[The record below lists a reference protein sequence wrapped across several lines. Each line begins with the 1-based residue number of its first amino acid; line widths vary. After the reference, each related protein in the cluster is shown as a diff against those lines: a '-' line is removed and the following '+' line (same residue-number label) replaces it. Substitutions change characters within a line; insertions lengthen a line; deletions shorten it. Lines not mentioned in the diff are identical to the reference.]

1 MNKLRNISIGFR
13 LSLGFLML
21 CIFIL
26 SIGTL
31 AIWDSNQH
39 IKTID
44 NIFRHPYTI
53 SNTVQE
59 IETHIVSIHRSMKD
73 VSLSNT
79 NLEIANAVD
88 LVNRHE
94 NEIIRLFS
102 IVSKEFLGDKKDVD
116 AAWSSFKEWK
126 PIRLEVIDLSKSG
139 NKQDAAQITKG
150 KGAKHVKNLNE
161 KVSKMKDFANSKA
174 ENFHQSSIEQNNYFK
189 RIIIISLVLVILISL
204 LIAFLITQSI
214 RRPIKSMNQV
224 SKAIQKGN
232 LAVQNTI
239 RSNDELDV
247 LGGSINEMANSLK
260 SRINILNS
268 ISTINKSLI
277 GESDIHQFANKLLKN
292 LIAISNSSSGRF
304 YILEENRFTCISS
317 ISSNPNHVKSFLHRE
332 TPSEFG
338 LVMQTK
344 KLQLLKNLDQ
354 NPNFDFTTSIGNYSP
369 KEILSFPIISD
380 NKVIA
385 LISLTNLENYHP
397 ESIEILSLSN
407 SNINTSFSNILA
419 TQKTSLLVQS
429 LSKSNQTLELQ
440 SEELKE
446 QAQEL
451 QNQTFELNEQN
462 RFLALKTE
470 EVEQANRLKSEFLS
484 NMSHELR
491 TPLNSIMALSRTLI
505 MQTSEKLNEEE
516 NSYLKIV
523 ERNGKNLLKLINDI
537 LDLSKIEAGKMDI
550 YPSSVNL
557 VNTLQI
563 LKENLHPLA
572 AEKNIQLELIVINDL
587 PEIETDEMRLSQI
600 LINLINNAIKF
611 TEKGKVTISAY
622 KKDANVNLEIRD
634 TGIGISDE
642 YIKSIFDEFRQID
655 GSSSRQYEGTGL
667 GLTIV
672 KKLISKI
679 GGQINV
685 SSKSGSGSCF
695 YLSIPIQ
702 WHKKKLTTPLIL
714 SSFPKVIG
722 KSSQSNLL
730 NPDGARIL
738 IIEDNQSAIVQIKQV
753 LENNGYIVDVALGG
767 KQAYEYMRTRI
778 PDGIILDIMMPEIDG
793 FEVLETVRR
802 RKATANIPIV
812 ILTAKDL
819 SASNLNRLN
828 RNNIHQLIQKGA
840 IDIDAL
846 LNSIQSMV
854 SKNLVSDQVQPS
866 PKQISKIIL
875 KDGEKA
881 KVLIIEDNADNMIT
895 IKSILYQQYD
905 IYEATD
911 GEIGLQMTKEIIP
924 DIILLDIALPK
935 IDGIELTKRLKKDV
949 KTQHIPI
956 IALTA
961 RAMYED
967 KIEIMNAGCNEYVTK
982 PIDHTEILDKIQ
994 TFFY

>member
-1 MNKLRNISIGFR
+1 MSKLRNISIGFR
-13 LSLGFLML
+13 LSLGFITLNL
-21 CIFIL
+21 FTLI
-26 SIGTL
+26 IGIL

-44 NIFRHPYTI
+44 NIFKHPYTI

-79 NLEIANAVD
+79 NLEIAHAVD
-88 LVNRHE
+88 LVNKSE
-94 NEIIRLFS
+94 NEIIRLFA

-116 AAWSSFKEWK
+116 AAWDSFKKWK
-126 PIRLEVIDLSKSG
+126 PIRLEVIELSRSG
-139 NKQDAAQITKG
+139 KKQDAALITKG
-150 KGAKHVKNLNE
+150 KGAAHVRSLN
-161 KVSKMKDFANSKA
+161 KKISKMKNFAHSKA
-174 ENFHQSSIEQNNYFK
+174 EDFHQSSIQQNNYFK
-189 RIIIISLVLVILISL
+189 RIIIISLFLATLISL
-204 LIAFLITQSI
+204 LIAYLITQSI
-214 RRPIKSMNQV
+214 RRPIKSMNHV
-224 SKAIQKGN
+224 SKSIQKGD
-232 LAVQNTI
+232 LSIQNTLN
-239 RSNDELDV
+239 SKDELDT
-247 LGGSINEMANSLK
+247 LGEGINSMANSLQ
-260 SRINILNS
+260 SRIKILNS

-277 GESDIHQFANKLLKN
+277 GESDIHQFADKLLEN
-292 LIAISNSSSGRF
+292 LISISNSSSGRF
-304 YILEENRFTCISS
+304 YILEENRFNCIST
-317 ISSNPNHVKSFLHRE
+317 ISSNTNHLKSFSYKDI
-332 TPSEFG
+332 PSEFG

-344 KLQLLKNLDQ
+344 ELQLIKNLDQ
-354 NPNFDFTTSIGNYSP
+354 NPIYDFTTSIGNYSP

-380 NKVIA
+380 HKILA
-385 LISLTNLENYHP
+385 LISLTNLDKYEP

-407 SNINTSFSNILA
+407 SNINTSFSNIIA
-419 TQKTSLLVQS
+419 TQQTSLLAQT

-451 QNQTFELNEQN
+451 HNQTSELNEQN
-462 RFLALKTE
+462 RFLAHKTE

-505 MQTSEKLNEEE
+505 MQTHQKLSEEE
-516 NSYLKIV
+516 NSYLEIV

-550 YPSSVNL
+550 YPAPINL
-557 VNTLQI
+557 KNTLQV
-563 LKENLHPLA
+563 LKENLNPLA
-572 AEKNIQLELIVINDL
+572 SDKNIELELIAPSDL
-587 PEIETDEMRLSQI
+587 PEIETDEMRLNQI

-611 TEKGKVTISAY
+611 TKKGKVTIYAY
-622 KKDANVNLEIRD
+622 KKDTNINIEIRD

-672 KKLISKI
+672 KKLIPKI
-679 GGQINV
+679 GGQISV
-685 SSKSGSGSCF
+685 SSKPGTGTCF
-695 YLSIPIQ
+695 YLSIPVQ
-702 WHKKKLTTPLIL
+702 WHKEKLTTPFVL
-714 SSFPKVIG
+714 STFPNVIERG
-722 KSSQSNLL
+722 SQSNLL
-730 NPDGARIL
+730 NVDGTRIL
-738 IIEDNQSAIVQIKQV
+738 IVEDTKSAIVQLKQV
-753 LENNGYIVDVALGG
+753 LENQGYIVDVALGG
-767 KQAYEYMRTRI
+767 KQAFEYMKTRI

-793 FEVLETVRR
+793 FEVLETIRR

-819 SASNLNRLN
+819 SASDLNRLN
-828 RNNIHQLIQKGA
+828 KNNIHQLIQKGA

-846 LNSIQSMV
+846 LNSIRSMV
-854 SKNLVSDQVQPS
+854 LKNHIPDQVESAPI
-866 PKQISKIIL
+866 QISKIIL

-881 KVLIIEDNADNMIT
+881 KILIIEDNADNMIT
-895 IKSILYQQYD
+895 IKSILNQQYD

-911 GEIGLQMTKEIIP
+911 GEIGLYMTKKIIP

-935 IDGIELTKRLKKDV
+935 IDGIELTKRLKIDKV
-949 KTQHIPI
+949 TQHIPI
-956 IALTA
+956 IAITA
-961 RAMYED
+961 KAMYED
-967 KIEIMNAGCNEYVTK
+967 RIEIMNAGCNEYVTK
-982 PIDHTEILDKIQ
+982 PIDHKEITDKIQ